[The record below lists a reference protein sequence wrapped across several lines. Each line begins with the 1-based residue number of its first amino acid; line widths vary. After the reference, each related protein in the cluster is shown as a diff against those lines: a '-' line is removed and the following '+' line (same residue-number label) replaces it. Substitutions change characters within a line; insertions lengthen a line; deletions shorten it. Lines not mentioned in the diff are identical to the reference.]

1 MARFTNPFK
10 TNAPKDDFDAN
21 YYGEDTVDI
30 QDDAIYGTPKAE
42 DTIDRPAPAPAPA
55 PKRASFMSASSAAVT
70 MKLMKPA
77 SYQEATT
84 IADQLMNNCA
94 VVMNLENTNKE
105 TASNLSYFLSGVIYA
120 INGHMKPVSDD
131 TYMLTPSNMEIAE
144 EGTGAAP
151 AAEGLDAYGYNY

>member
-21 YYGEDTVDI
+21 YYGEDTADI
-30 QDDAIYGTPKAE
+30 QDDAIYGAPKAE
-42 DTIDRPAPAPAPA
+42 PTIDHVTPAPAPA
-55 PKRASFMSASSAAVT
+55 PKRTGYMSTSTAAVT
-70 MKLMKPA
+70 MKLMKPS

-105 TASNLSYFLSGVIYA
+105 TASNLIYFLSGVIYA
-120 INGHMKPVSDD
+120 INGHMKPVSED

-144 EGTGAAP
+144 EGTGAT
-151 AAEGLDAYGYNY
+151 AAADGLDAYGY